1 MTHSGLS
8 ARELTSE
15 TVGNALTFDERWA
28 RWQEQGARHDARV
41 RRKMRLVAAVALLIG
56 FVWALLT
63 LW

>member
-8 ARELTSE
+8 ARELASQ

-28 RWQEQGARHDARV
+28 RWQEKGARHDALV